1 MDAHGVNVLD
11 GADDDAV
18 ARGVA
23 HDLHLVFLPA
33 LQGLLYQDLGLRRE
47 LQALRGNAVQVS
59 LGVGHAAAGAAQG
72 EAGAND
78 HGQANVVGNLARLV
92 QRVGDAR
99 LRALE
104 ANLLHGLGKELAV
117 LARLDGVKVAA
128 NDLHAVLLK
137 HAGVTQGD
145 GAVQGRLAAHVGQ
158 QGVRPLL
165 LYDLGHGLR
174 GDGLHVGAVRGLRVR
189 HDGCRVG
196 VDQHDLVALVAQ
208 GAAGLGAGIVKLAGL
223 ANDDGARANDEDLL
237 DVGTLGH

>member
-1 MDAHGVNVLD
+1 MHAHGVHVLD

-33 LQGLLYQDLGLRRE
+33 LQGLLYQDLRLGRE

-117 LARLDGVKVAA
+117 LARLDGVQVAA
-128 NDLHAVLLK
+128 NDLHAVLVQ
-137 HAGVTQGD
+137 HAGVAQGN
-145 GAVQGRLAAHVGQ
+145 GAVEGRLAAHVGKQ
-158 QGVRPLL
+158 RVRPLL
-165 LYDLGHGLR
+165 LYYLGNGLG
-174 GDGLHVGAVRGLRVR
+174 GDGLHVGAVRRLWVG
-189 HDGCRVG
+189 HDGGGVG
-196 VDQHDLVALVAQ
+196 VDQHHLVALAAQ

-223 ANDDGARANDEDLL
+223 ANDNGARADDEDLL